1 MSTLWLDDMETESLT
16 IAKDE
21 HVTISNV
28 ACVAVITGRARA
40 LDQDGHE
47 CKIRNH
53 ECPPPQTLVG
63 LEDDT
68 NVILFYGSL
77 KRARME
83 YNEDTVQNLITEYGE
98 RLIES
103 LKAFHGLPIILE
115 SRGISVEGTISDF
128 ELDRYRVRNREYP
141 RITVMIS
148 MGSTVPMTHV
158 EFTHELLKNLPP
170 GSHARFWD
178 RAWIK
183 QDDTWIRM
191 ETILPPKVRAF
202 TDKDMLEA
210 FIRK

>member
-28 ACVAVITGRARA
+28 ACVAVITGRVRA
-40 LDQDGHE
+40 LDQNGHE

-68 NVILFYGSL
+68 NVILFYGTL

-83 YNEDTVQNLITEYGE
+83 YDEDTVQDLIAEYGE
-98 RLIES
+98 RVIES
-103 LKAFHGLPIILE
+103 LKAFHGLPIILTHK
-115 SRGISVEGTISDF
+115 GISVEGTIVDF
-128 ELDRYRVRNREYP
+128 ELDPYRARNKEYP

-148 MGSTVPMTHV
+148 MGSALPMTHV
-158 EFTHELLKNLPP
+158 EFSHELLKNLPP
-170 GSHARFWD
+170 GSHVRFWD

-202 TDKDMLEA
+202 TDKEMLEA
-210 FIRK
+210 FTRK